1 MTDDT
6 EWEQPGF
13 EDTLEGAAVDLI
25 TAFVQEAFVALDPLE
40 LVRTRA
46 SHLSAEDQQAVAHLI
61 DEAVV
66 ELEVDFSGHDHSD
79 G

>member
-6 EWEQPGF
+6 DAGWQQPDF
-13 EDTLEGAAVDLI
+13 QNTLEAAAVDLI
-25 TAFVQEAFVALDPLE
+25 TGLVQEVFLELDPLE

-66 ELEVDFSGHDHSD
+66 ELEVDFSGHEH
-79 G
+79 

>member
-6 EWEQPGF
+6 DAGWQQPDF
-13 EDTLEGAAVDLI
+13 QDTLEAAAVDLI
-25 TAFVQEAFVALDPLE
+25 TGLVQEVFLELDPLE

-46 SHLSAEDQQAVAHLI
+46 SHLSPEDQQAVAHLI

-66 ELEVDFSGHDHSD
+66 ELEVDFSGHEH
-79 G
+79 